1 MAPITITDQT
11 PMETVVDMFRKLG
24 LRQTLVTHNG
34 FVVGYFLLLFI
45 YFNII
50 SCNRRLLG
58 VITKKDILRYIKQV
72 DNEDPS
78 SVLFH

>member
-1 MAPITITDQT
+1 
-11 PMETVVDMFRKLG
+11 MEFFFFTSTKCYLY
-24 LRQTLVTHNG
+24 
-34 FVVGYFLLLFI
+34 YFF
-45 YFNII
+45 
-50 SCNRRLLG
+50 RRLLG